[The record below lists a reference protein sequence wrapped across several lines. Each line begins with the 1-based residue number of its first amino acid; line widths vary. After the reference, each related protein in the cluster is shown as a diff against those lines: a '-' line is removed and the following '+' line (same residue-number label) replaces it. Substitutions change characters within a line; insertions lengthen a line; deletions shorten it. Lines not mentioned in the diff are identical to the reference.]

1 MAKITKQD
9 LVEKLSAYTST
20 KKEAGEYLN
29 VLLGIIKEELG
40 EGNTVTI
47 TGFGTF
53 SITKRAAR
61 MGRNPATGGSIKIP
75 ARNAVRFKVGKD
87 LKDSVN

>member
-9 LVEKLSAYTST
+9 LVEKLSTSTCT

-29 VLLGIIKEELG
+29 FLLETIKKELKK
-40 EGNTVTI
+40 GNAVTI

-53 SITKRAAR
+53 NVSRRAAR
-61 MGRNPATGGSIKIP
+61 KGRNPATGKAINIP